1 MQGNKYDGR
10 RISRVF
16 KVNKKLML
24 LSFFL
29 GISLVLGAILV
40 RPIGWDK
47 NAGFLVNVQ
56 KIRKYGKLNQEKRP
70 ITGGVIDSSADTLND
85 SSGETSSALESGRFT
100 VLLVG
105 VDRRPGEISLGNTD
119 SLLLVSM
126 NTNNGK
132 VALISIPRDTQVIIP
147 GYGKCKIN
155 AAARVGKGL
164 KTTTAMIEG
173 LTGQPIDGYLLTNF
187 SGFKSIIDILGGITV
202 TVEKNMHYVTGDV
215 EDGVINLAKGTQ
227 HLNGTQALEYARFRQ
242 DSLADISRTI
252 RQQTILKAM
261 GKEFLKVKT
270 IAKLPWLIPQI
281 AKSVETNLSVG
292 QLWTLANAL
301 LRFEKPEI
309 SSQTLPGNFL
319 IENSISYWKVNPLRA
334 REVSK
339 RLLEEGK
346 TSSVFFN
353 DDADSTPEK

>member
-1 MQGNKYDGR
+1 M
-10 RISRVF
+10 ISRVF
-16 KVNKKLML
+16 KVKKKYML

-29 GISLVLGAILV
+29 GVSLVLGVILV
-40 RPIGWDK
+40 KPIVWDK
-47 NAGFLVNVQ
+47 GPGFFVNAQ
-56 KIRKYGKLNQEKRP
+56 KLKKYGTIDKKKQLKAGGLN
-70 ITGGVIDSSADTLND
+70 GSNADTIND
-85 SSGETSSALESGRFT
+85 FSGETSAGLESGRFT
-100 VLLVG
+100 LLLVG
-105 VDRRPGEISLGNTD
+105 VDRRPGETSLGNTD
-119 SLLLVSM
+119 SLLLASM
-126 NTNNGK
+126 NTDNGK
-132 VALISIPRDTQVIIP
+132 VALISIPRDTQVIVP

-164 KTTTAMIEG
+164 KTTTALIEG
-173 LTGQPIDGYLLTNF
+173 LTGQPIDGYVVTNF
-187 SGFKSIIDILGGITV
+187 SGFKSIIDTLGGITV

-215 EDGVINLAKGTQ
+215 NDGVINLAKGTQ
-227 HLNGTQALEYARFRQ
+227 HLNGTQALQYARFRQ
-242 DSLADISRTI
+242 DSLADISRTV

-281 AKSVETNLSVG
+281 AKSVETNLSIA

-301 LRFEKPEI
+301 LRFDKPEI

-319 IENSISYWKVNPLRA
+319 IENSISYWKVNPLRS

-346 TSSVFFN
+346 TSSVFFT
-353 DDADSTPEK
+353 DDADTTPEK